1 MPRAKKSAA
10 AAGAPLDINAIVAAA
25 VAQALASANVAPAGT
40 VATAV
45 VAEPPAKPSA
55 SKGSYNAEGWD
66 GKNGALCVTVRR
78 GSGRGITFLTA
89 AQVAELES
97 PVITGLVA
105 SVEKAAGRRL
115 GAKRK

>member
-10 AAGAPLDINAIVAAA
+10 APVAPAVDPALVAAIVAAM
-25 VAQALASANVAPAGT
+25 QGQQVAPAAT

-55 SKGSYNAEGWD
+55 AKGSFNAEGWD
-66 GKNGALCVTVRR
+66 GKDGALCITVRR
-78 GSGRGITFLTA
+78 GNGRGITVLTA

-97 PVITGLVA
+97 PVVSALVA
-105 SVEKAAGRRL
+105 QVEKAAGRKL

>member
-10 AAGAPLDINAIVAAA
+10 APVAPAVDPALVAAIVAAM
-25 VAQALASANVAPAGT
+25 QGQQVAPAAT

-55 SKGSYNAEGWD
+55 AKGSFNAEGWD
-66 GKNGALCVTVRR
+66 GKDGALCVTVRR

-97 PVITGLVA
+97 PVISGLVA
-105 SVEKAAGRRL
+105 QVEKAAGRKL

>member
-1 MPRAKKSAA
+1 MAAKKKSAA
-10 AAGAPLDINAIVAAA
+10 APALDINAIVAAA

-66 GKNGALCVTVRR
+66 GKGGELCITVRR

-97 PVITGLVA
+97 PVISGLVA
-105 SVEKAAGRRL
+105 SVEKAAGRKL

>member
-1 MPRAKKSAA
+1 MAAKKKSAA
-10 AAGAPLDINAIVAAA
+10 PAPAAPVVDPAIIAAVIAAMQSQGTAPAGAVAAA
-25 VAQALASANVAPAGT
+25 V
-40 VATAV
+40 
-45 VAEPPAKPSA
+45 VAEAPAKPSA

-66 GKNGALCVTVRR
+66 GKGGELCITVRR

-97 PVITGLVA
+97 PVISGLVA

-115 GAKRK
+115 GAKSK

>member
-10 AAGAPLDINAIVAAA
+10 APAALDINAIVAAA
-25 VAQALASANVAPAGT
+25 VAQALQAANVAPAGT

-55 SKGSYNAEGWD
+55 SKGSFNAEGWD
-66 GKNGALCVTVRR
+66 GKDGALCVTVRR
-78 GSGRGITFLTA
+78 GNGRGITFLTA

-97 PVITGLVA
+97 PVVSALVA
-105 SVEKAAGRRL
+105 QVEKAAGRKL

>member
-10 AAGAPLDINAIVAAA
+10 AAPAIDPALVAAIVAAM
-25 VAQALASANVAPAGT
+25 QGQQVAPAAT

-45 VAEPPAKPSA
+45 VAEAPAKPSA

-66 GKNGALCVTVRR
+66 GKNGELCVTVRR

-97 PVITGLVA
+97 PVISGLVA

>member
-1 MPRAKKSAA
+1 MPRAKQSSAA
-10 AAGAPLDINAIVAAA
+10 PVATAVDPALVAASFA
-25 VAQALASANVAPAGT
+25 AMQGQKVAPAAT

-55 SKGSYNAEGWD
+55 AKGSYNAEGWD
-66 GKNGALCVTVRR
+66 GKDGALCVTVRR
-78 GSGRGITFLTA
+78 GNGRGITFLTA

-105 SVEKAAGRRL
+105 SVEKAAGRKL

>member
-1 MPRAKKSAA
+1 
-10 AAGAPLDINAIVAAA
+10 
-25 VAQALASANVAPAGT
+25 
-40 VATAV
+40 
-45 VAEPPAKPSA
+45 
-55 SKGSYNAEGWD
+55 
-66 GKNGALCVTVRR
+66 VRR